1 MNFFQAQDNA
11 RKNTFRLVLLFSLAV
26 IGLILLT
33 NLFLLIVYTF
43 ATTNQLVFSPQALY
57 HYYSWKE
64 FTLVSLGVCLFVLGG
79 SLYKIQALSG
89 GGPAIAQM
97 LGGQLIPRSTRD
109 RQQRQ
114 LLNVVEE
121 MAIAAGMPI
130 PQVYLLNETSIN
142 AFAAGMTA
150 SNAVIG
156 ITKGALQRL
165 DRDELQGVI
174 AHEFS
179 HIANGDMRIN
189 IRLMGILHGILLI
202 GLMGYFLFRSLRFA
216 GRSRNSKGIGGIA
229 AIAAI
234 GVGLMVIGYAGSFFG
249 QWIKAIVSRQREYL
263 ADSSAVQFTR
273 NKGGIADAL
282 KKIGGSGNAGSYLD
296 SRAAPE
302 YSHAYFA
309 NGISSFWQSLLS
321 THPPLD
327 ERIKRIE
334 PAWDGKFLPSEIK
347 PDRDID
353 AADSPQRDFSQ
364 VAVTAAVLT
373 SVEQAISQ
381 VGTLNEQN
389 IEYVHQLIVAMPG
402 ALREASQDP
411 YSARALIYAVLVGL
425 QKDRNAARA
434 VLEDLVDP
442 DLTAVTLTLL
452 PQLMA
457 MDARFRL
464 PLLELSASALRE
476 LSPNQFVQFKSV
488 VEHIIAS
495 DKSVNLREWVVQR
508 FLLQQLDEYFGFRKP
523 IKAKHA
529 NLEVVRNDVGIILSL
544 IAHIEHKDND
554 GARAAF
560 DSGAT
565 QAGLAPLEMLAGKAF
580 KLSML
585 DQALDNLMLLRPLVK
600 PRLLRAC
607 VAIIFD
613 DGKSTTAGIELV
625 RTISTCLDCPMPP
638 LRSGEPD

>member
-43 ATTNQLVFSPQALY
+43 ATTNQLVFSPQVLY
-57 HYYSWKE
+57 HYYTWKE
-64 FTLVSLGVCLFVLGG
+64 FTLVSVGVCLFVLGG

-97 LGGQLIPRSTRD
+97 LGGQLIPQSTRD

-156 ITKGALQRL
+156 ITRGALQRL

-327 ERIKRIE
+327 ERIRRIE
-334 PAWDGKFLPSEIK
+334 PAWDGKFLTSEIK

-364 VAVTAAVLT
+364 VAITAAVLT

-389 IEYVHQLIVAMPG
+389 IEYVHQLIIAMPG
-402 ALREASQDP
+402 TLREASQDP

-425 QKDRNAARA
+425 QKDRNAAQA
-434 VLEDLVDP
+434 VLKNLADP
-442 DLTAVTLTLL
+442 DLSALTLTLL

-457 MDARFRL
+457 MEARFRL
-464 PLLELSASALRE
+464 PLLELTASALRE
-476 LSPNQFVQFKSV
+476 LSANQFVQFKTV
-488 VEHIIAS
+488 VEQIIAS

-529 NLEVVRNDVGIILSL
+529 SLEVVRNDVGIILSL
-544 IAHIEHKDND
+544 IAHIEHKDD
-554 GARAAF
+554 DAARAAF
-560 DSGAT
+560 NSGAA
-565 QAGLAPLEMLAGKAF
+565 QAGLEQLEMLAGTAF

-607 VAIIFD
+607 VATIFD
-613 DGKSTTAGIELV
+613 DGKPTTAGIELV

-638 LRSGEPD
+638 LRSGELD

>member
-1 MNFFQAQDNA
+1 LNFFQAQDNA

-43 ATTNQLVFSPQALY
+43 AKTNQLVFSPQALY
-57 HYYSWKE
+57 HYYTWKE
-64 FTLVSLGVCLFVLGG
+64 FTLVSVGVCLFVLGG

-97 LGGQLIPRSTRD
+97 LGGQLIPQSTRD

-142 AFAAGMTA
+142 AFAAGMTS

-156 ITKGALQRL
+156 ITQGALQRL

-234 GVGLMVIGYAGSFFG
+234 GVGLMIIGYAGSFFG
-249 QWIKAIVSRQREYL
+249 QWIKAVVSRQREYL

-273 NKGGIADAL
+273 NKDGIADAL
-282 KKIGGSGNAGSYLD
+282 KKIGGAGNAGSYLD
-296 SRAAPE
+296 SRSAPE

-334 PAWDGKFLPSEIK
+334 PAWDGKFLSSEIK

-353 AADSPQRDFSQ
+353 AADSPQPGLSQ

-389 IEYVHQLIVAMPG
+389 IEYVHQLIVAMPV
-402 ALREASQDP
+402 AIREASQDP
-411 YSARALIYAVLVGL
+411 YSARALIYAALLGM
-425 QKDRNAARA
+425 QKDNNAARGA
-434 VLEDLVDP
+434 LENLVDP
-442 DLTAVTLTLL
+442 DLTALTLAFL
-452 PQLMA
+452 PQLSTME
-457 MDARFRL
+457 DRFRF
-464 PLLELSASALRE
+464 PLLELCASVLRE
-476 LSPNQFVQFKSV
+476 LSPNQFVQFKTV

-529 NLEVVRNDVGIILSL
+529 SLEVVRNEVGIILSL
-544 IAHIEHKDND
+544 IAHIEHKGDD
-554 GARAAF
+554 AASAAF
-560 DSGAT
+560 NSGAEE
-565 QAGLAPLEMLAGKAF
+565 AGLAQLEMLPGTAF

-585 DQALDNLMLLRPLVK
+585 DRALDNLMLLRPLVK

-607 VAIIFD
+607 VATIFD
-613 DGKSTTAGIELV
+613 DGKPTTTGIELV

>member
-1 MNFFQAQDNA
+1 LNFFQAQDNA

-43 ATTNQLVFSPQALY
+43 AKTNQLVFSPQTLY
-57 HYYSWKE
+57 DYYTWKE
-64 FTLVSLGVCLFVLGG
+64 FTLVSVGVCLFVLGG

-97 LGGQLIPRSTRD
+97 LGGQLIPHSTRD

-142 AFAAGMTA
+142 AFAAGMTS

-156 ITKGALQRL
+156 ITQGALQRL

-202 GLMGYFLFRSLRFA
+202 GLMGYFLFRSLSFA
-216 GRSRNSKGIGGIA
+216 GRSRNSKAAGGIF
-229 AIAAI
+229 AIAAM
-234 GVGLMVIGYAGSFFG
+234 GMGLMVIGYAGSFFG
-249 QWIKAIVSRQREYL
+249 QWIKAVVSRQREYL

-273 NKGGIADAL
+273 NKDGIADAL
-282 KKIGGSGNAGSYLD
+282 KKIGGTGNVGSYLD
-296 SRAAPE
+296 SRSAPE

-309 NGISSFWQSLLS
+309 NGISGFWQSLLS

-353 AADSPQRDFSQ
+353 AADSPQPDISQ

-402 ALREASQDP
+402 ALRESSQDP

-425 QKDRNAARA
+425 QKDRNAAQA
-434 VLEDLVDP
+434 VLETLVDP
-442 DLTAVTLTLL
+442 DLTALTLTLL
-452 PQLMA
+452 PQLTA
-457 MDARFRL
+457 MEARFRL

-476 LSPNQFVQFKSV
+476 LSPNQFVQFKTV
-488 VEHIIAS
+488 VEQIIAS
-495 DKSVNLREWVVQR
+495 DQSVNLHEWVVQR

-529 NLEVVRNDVGIILSL
+529 SLEVVRTEVGIILSL
-544 IAHIEHKDND
+544 IAHIEHKDD
-554 GARAAF
+554 DAARAAF
-560 DSGAT
+560 NSGAA
-565 QAGLAPLEMLAGKAF
+565 QAGLEQLEMLAGTAF

-585 DQALDNLMLLRPLVK
+585 DRALDNLMLLRPLVK

-607 VAIIFD
+607 VATIFD
-613 DGKSTTAGIELV
+613 DGKSTTTGIELV

-638 LRSGEPD
+638 LRSAEPD

>member
-1 MNFFQAQDNA
+1 LNFFQAQDNA

-43 ATTNQLVFSPQALY
+43 AKTNQLVFSPQTLY
-57 HYYSWKE
+57 DYYTWKE
-64 FTLVSLGVCLFVLGG
+64 FTLVSVGVCLFVLGG
-79 SLYKIQALSG
+79 SLYKMQALSG

-97 LGGQLIPRSTRD
+97 LGGQLIPHSTRD

-142 AFAAGMTA
+142 AFAAGMTQ

-156 ITKGALQRL
+156 ITQGALQRL

-202 GLMGYFLFRSLRFA
+202 GLMGYFLFRSLSFA
-216 GRSRNSKGIGGIA
+216 GRSRNSKAAGGIF
-229 AIAAI
+229 AIAAM
-234 GVGLMVIGYAGSFFG
+234 GMGLMVIGYAGSFFG
-249 QWIKAIVSRQREYL
+249 QWIKAVVSRQREYL

-273 NKGGIADAL
+273 NKDGIADAL
-282 KKIGGSGNAGSYLD
+282 KKIGGTGNVGSYLD
-296 SRAAPE
+296 SRSAPE

-309 NGISSFWQSLLS
+309 NGISGFWQSLLS

-334 PAWDGKFLPSEIK
+334 PAWDGKFLSSEIK

-353 AADSPQRDFSQ
+353 AADSSQPDFSQ

-389 IEYVHQLIVAMPG
+389 IEYVQQLIVAMPG
-402 ALREASQDP
+402 ALRESSRDP
-411 YSARALIYAVLVGL
+411 YSARALVYAVLVGL
-425 QKDRNAARA
+425 QKDRNAAQA
-434 VLEDLVDP
+434 VLETLVDP
-442 DLTAVTLTLL
+442 DLTALTLTLL
-452 PQLMA
+452 PQLVA
-457 MDARFRL
+457 MEARFRL

-476 LSPNQFVQFKSV
+476 LSPNQFVQFKTV
-488 VEHIIAS
+488 VEQIIAS
-495 DKSVNLREWVVQR
+495 DQSVNLREWVVQR

-523 IKAKHA
+523 VKAKHA
-529 NLEVVRNDVGIILSL
+529 SLEVVRTEVGIILSL
-544 IAHIEHKDND
+544 IAHIEHKDD
-554 GARAAF
+554 DAARAAF
-560 DSGAT
+560 NSGAV
-565 QAGLAPLEMLAGKAF
+565 QAGLAQLEMLAGTAF

-585 DQALDNLMLLRPLVK
+585 DRALDNLMLLRPLVK

-607 VAIIFD
+607 VATIFD

-638 LRSGEPD
+638 LRSAEPD